1 MEIDLQA
8 VEHIADPAQRAQHA
22 HQAAAQYQALVSEL
36 YRIRRGALDELVS
49 QGRTHAQIAELLGM
63 TRGRVTQ
70 LLTSGPRPERI
81 ILGSGRLVVAA
92 GGKVEAD
99 KSEPGRVL
107 SVEALDAYDRLAD
120 LARSLGL
127 DVERDVVPP
136 PGMVNLNRPNLVV
149 LGSPRILPF
158 VAQVL
163 DADESYGFA
172 NDAHG
177 WYLIDRTT
185 DTIYRSP
192 MDAGEPSDYA
202 YIGRLPRPDGRG
214 TFLYLAGIHAPG
226 TAGASYYLERH
237 LAELYGEVKNRRWSA
252 LIRCQFDPDN
262 RSNIT
267 AADLL
272 TPIRHG

>member
-1 MEIDLQA
+1 MEIDMQA
-8 VEHIADPAQRAQHA
+8 VEHIADPAQRAQRA
-22 HQAAAQYQALVSEL
+22 HQGAAQYQALVNEL
-36 YRIRRGALDELVS
+36 YRIRRGALDELVA

-81 ILGSGRLVVAA
+81 VLGSGRLVVAA
-92 GGKVEAD
+92 GGKVEAG
-99 KSEPGRVL
+99 KAQPGRVL
-107 SVEALDAYDRLAD
+107 SVEALSAYDRLAD

-149 LGSPRILPF
+149 MGSPRILPF

-172 NDAHG
+172 HDAHG
-177 WYLIDRTT
+177 WYLVDHST

-192 MDAGEPSDYA
+192 MDAGEPCDYA
-202 YIGRLPRPDGRG
+202 YVGRLPRPDGRG
-214 TFLYLAGIHAPG
+214 TFLYLAGVHAPG
-226 TAGASYYLERH
+226 TAGAAYYLEQN
-237 LAELYGEVKNRRWSA
+237 LTELYGEVKNRRWSA
-252 LIRCQFDPDN
+252 LISCRFDPAA
-262 RSNIT
+262 RSQIT
-267 AADLL
+267 STELL
-272 TPIRHG
+272 CPVRHG